1 MGILDKIIKKEDNKA
16 KDGSTGAVANDKK
29 NDKGGVKK
37 EIAIKKEIKKTE
49 IEGSEKK
56 PKSKTDSKKKKV
68 AAKENTPIAHFD
80 MIRKPHISEKAFNLG
95 EENKYV
101 FKVSSSA
108 NKSEIKKAVEN
119 IYRVSVEKVNML
131 NVHPKTKIYK
141 GRPGQKSGYKKAV
154 VKLKKG
160 ESIDVIE
167 GV

>member
-1 MGILDKIIKKEDNKA
+1 MGILDKIIKKDDKKA
-16 KDGSTGAVANDKK
+16 KDNSGAAVAGDKK
-29 NDKGGVKK
+29 KDKSASKK
-37 EIAIKKEIKKTE
+37 EVAIKKEAKKKE
-49 IEGSEKK
+49 SEWQEKK
-56 PKSKTDSKKKKV
+56 QKGKAEPKKKKA

-101 FKVSSSA
+101 FRISASA

-119 IYRVSVEKVNML
+119 IYRVSVEKVNIL
-131 NVHPKTKIYK
+131 NVHPKSKMYK
-141 GRPGQKSGYKKAV
+141 GRPGVKSGYKKAV